1 MNRKGAYFE
10 RSQEG
15 ESPMSSIEDIQKT
28 YEKALDLPPLKGA
41 SSAQVAFANN
51 RRIAA
56 ARRLIRE
63 ARRGSSTYLN
73 FKVNFED
80 CASLQ
85 RLLNTRLPR
94 MYSTTRA
101 SDWLDTDLR
110 RVGDYEYFD
119 DLQPFQ
125 KFMLEINPPRS
136 KGSDFVSKYLN
147 L

>member
-56 ARRLIRE
+56 ARRLIRD
-63 ARRGSSTYLN
+63 ARERSACL
-73 FKVNFED
+73 NFED
-80 CASLQ
+80 CAALQ
-85 RLLNTRLPR
+85 RMLNTRLPR

-110 RVGDYEYFD
+110 HVGDYEYFD